1 MTYDG
6 AGRPTSGTS
15 PYGAVTTYSYTPLG
29 TIPVQQTESGP
40 NGVTITTLDGL
51 GRAIRVQ
58 RGDSA
63 TVDAS
68 TSYTDTVY
76 APCACSPL
84 GKVQKVSQPYAPGG
98 TPVWT
103 VYTYDGIGRTV
114 SVVQPDGA
122 STTTYSYSGN
132 QSTVTDPAGNWKQFT
147 KDVLGNLTTV
157 LEPDPANQPGGTL
170 TTTYAYDWMNHVTSV
185 SMTRAGTTQTRSFV
199 YDSAGRLTSATNP
212 ENGTVTYTYNSD
224 NTLQDK
230 HDAKG
235 QDTVY
240 TYDSQ
245 KRVTMIQRYPNGK
258 NNGEDQCQRVTYS
271 YDTNPYSSTFSN
283 NSHGRL
289 TAARYTPGTC
299 IASTLTEMYSYHPA
313 GAVTAKSL
321 QVGSLGAMTVNYGY
335 NSAGQVETMQYPSS
349 SSPTL
354 IYGYDSMGRL
364 YSLNETLPLN
374 NTETE
379 TLVPSTQYD
388 LAGRMSSVEYPAAG
402 NCGSG
407 YVFTQETMSY
417 NVNGQLASLNWGN
430 GSVGGCLPQYLAG
443 GPVGGIQYSYSAT
456 QNNGQI
462 TQAVDT
468 LSGETIGYNYDR
480 LKRLTSAS
488 STPNTGSTTAAWT
501 QTYQYDGFGNLTA
514 KVLNG
519 TSTPIAVSAATNHL
533 SNANYDG
540 NGNMTSGVSATLTY
554 DVANRLAT
562 ASEVSG
568 GMEYYGY
575 APDNKRVFRQLANG
589 QQQFTLYGAKGEKL
603 AIGTISG
610 YTLSAGSAFVWFGG
624 RLISDENGPVY
635 QDRLGTNRASGTNTT
650 TTTNTSY
657 GTTDDGARF
666 YPYGDEI
673 TSTANDHVK
682 FGTYTRDSYTGLD
695 YADQRFYA
703 SSYGRFNTPDPS
715 KASVA
720 NGSVSN
726 PSDPGSWNK
735 YAYTRGDPVNRFD
748 RRLDDSGPEL
758 LEGDDDDDDD
768 DDGWAY
774 GPVGPVYF
782 APPGSTGG
790 GGGGAPP
797 CNPTG
802 SSTTANEISFIL
814 TNYQAAASVAK
825 EAGQDFQGLNA
836 QNFNATDVLGWAAA
850 ESGYQPPSANPDS
863 GLKSGNLDYFN
874 LTAGSNWIN
883 QVACPSGANSYWAC
897 FGNFQGAA
905 EAAIFSPTRYAYNEA
920 PNVSAGFVLGQQL
933 GSGASLATAFQAM
946 SNTVHYA
953 QNPNYGAGVQSAVN
967 SIGSLLPCL
976 QKNYAS
982 SF

>member
-1 MTYDG
+1 
-6 AGRPTSGTS
+6 
-15 PYGAVTTYSYTPLG
+15 
-29 TIPVQQTESGP
+29 VQQTKAGP
-40 NGVTITTLDGL
+40 DGVTITTLDGL
-51 GRAIRVQ
+51 GRTIRVQ

-63 TVDAS
+63 TVDAT

-103 VYTYDGIGRTV
+103 VYSYDGIGRTL
-114 SVVQPDGA
+114 SLVQADGA

-132 QSTVTDPAGNWKQFT
+132 QTTVTDPAGNWKQFT
-147 KDVLGNLTTV
+147 KDVLGNLITV
-157 LEPDPANQPGGTL
+157 LEPDPNNQPSGTL
-170 TTTYAYDWMNHVTSV
+170 TTSYTYDWMNHVTQV
-185 SMTRAGTTQTRSFV
+185 AMTRAGTTQTRSFV

-245 KRVTMIQRYPNGK
+245 KRVTMVQRYPNGK

-335 NSAGQVETMQYPSS
+335 NSAGQVATMQYPSS

-354 IYGYDSMGRL
+354 TYGYDSMGRL
-364 YSLNETLPLN
+364 YSLSMAQYGA
-374 NTETE
+374 TETW
-379 TLVPSTQYD
+379 VPSTQYD
-388 LAGRMSSVEYPAAG
+388 YAGRMSSFQYLAG
-402 NCGSG
+402 SSQNCIL
-407 YVFTQETMSY
+407 YTQESLTY
-417 NVNGQLASLNWGN
+417 NVNGQVASWNWGN
-430 GSVGGCLPQYLAG
+430 PNGNTEGCNAQYIFQ

-456 QNNGQI
+456 HNNGQI

-468 LSGETIGYNYDR
+468 LSGETIGYQYDS

-488 STPNTGSTTAAWT
+488 STPNTGSTTAAYT

-519 TSTPIAVSAATNHL
+519 TSTPIAVNAATNQL
-533 SNANYDG
+533 ACTLCYDL
-540 NGNMTSGVSATLTY
+540 NGNMTSGAGATLTY

-562 ASEVSG
+562 AAEVSG
-568 GMEYYGY
+568 GIEYYGY

-589 QQQFTLYGAKGEKL
+589 QMQFTLYGVRGEKL
-603 AIGTISG
+603 ATDTCNAPCYSW
-610 YTLSAGSAFVWFGG
+610 TAGSVYVWFGG
-624 RLISDENGPVY
+624 KLISDENGPVY
-635 QDRLGTNRASGTNTT
+635 QDRLGTNRASGMLYD
-650 TTTNTSY
+650 TTTNSAY
-657 GTTDDGARF
+657 ATTDNGARF

-682 FGTYTRDSYTGLD
+682 FGTYIRDSYTGLD

-703 SSYGRFNTPDPS
+703 SSYGRFNTPDRKGGKP
-715 KASVA
+715 K
-720 NGSVSN
+720 
-726 PSDPGSWNK
+726 DPGSLNK
-735 YAYTRGDPVNRFD
+735 YSYIRGDPVNRNDPRGLCDVVVGGITQSSGNQSSETSITGFASSIGAIQAFPYAGTD
-748 RRLDDSGPEL
+748 VGSGGAYVLNTSFNQTEEAQTAAAAIVAATADSPGPINLFGFSGGDQAITSALPL
-758 LEGDDDDDDD
+758 LPASVLARIASITYASPGAVGALGTVFGVTPTVITGQGFQNFVAGIGTIIPL
-768 DDGWAY
+768 GWNVIPTNCAHDASCDFAAAGSAASAGNACNQTSTFSAQGLTTVQTVENYYQALIYGLAY
-774 GPVGPVYF
+774 GGYGQDLPYDFDAIDALF
-782 APPGSTGG
+782 APAPIEQVTSTVTY
-790 GGGGAPP
+790 P
-797 CNPTG
+797 
-802 SSTTANEISFIL
+802 
-814 TNYQAAASVAK
+814 
-825 EAGQDFQGLNA
+825 
-836 QNFNATDVLGWAAA
+836 
-850 ESGYQPPSANPDS
+850 
-863 GLKSGNLDYFN
+863 
-874 LTAGSNWIN
+874 
-883 QVACPSGANSYWAC
+883 
-897 FGNFQGAA
+897 
-905 EAAIFSPTRYAYNEA
+905 
-920 PNVSAGFVLGQQL
+920 
-933 GSGASLATAFQAM
+933 
-946 SNTVHYA
+946 
-953 QNPNYGAGVQSAVN
+953 
-967 SIGSLLPCL
+967 
-976 QKNYAS
+976 
-982 SF
+982 